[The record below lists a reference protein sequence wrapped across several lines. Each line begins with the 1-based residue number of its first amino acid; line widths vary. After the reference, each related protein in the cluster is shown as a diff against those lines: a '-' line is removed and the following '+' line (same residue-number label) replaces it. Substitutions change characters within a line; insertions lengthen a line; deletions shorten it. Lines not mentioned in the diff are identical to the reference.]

1 MRTINAAADDDEVDT
16 NMMKTITNII
26 LFQNNNVSTPDGA
39 PQREI
44 KFKKVGSASMIAQNW
59 VMKWRICVKSY
70 QEVEADFVEGPP
82 DAERE

>member
-26 LFQNNNVSTPDGA
+26 LFQNNNVDNPDGA

-44 KFKKVGSASMIAQNW
+44 KFKKVRSLDDRSKLSDEM
-59 VMKWRICVKSY
+59 
-70 QEVEADFVEGPP
+70 ADVCKKLPSS
-82 DAERE
+82 

>member
-26 LFQNNNVSTPDGA
+26 LFQNNNVDTPDGA

-44 KFKKVGSASMIAQNW
+44 KFKKVGSLDDRSKLSDEM
-59 VMKWRICVKSY
+59 
-70 QEVEADFVEGPP
+70 ADVCKKLPSS
-82 DAERE
+82 